1 MALIRRSVMSGA
13 AAQLYGPPYDERSP
27 NALVNKSLVIET
39 FFASAQSRYAAPS
52 KVLIYQLI
60 IHQSS
65 PSLSM
70 LPSLSFVLFPA
81 SLAWAAAPAGPWD
94 EFNYAPESRTV
105 YPTAIY
111 RVHGTVEN
119 ASDLAGNQGSATL
132 SGNNSYV
139 TLDFGKEVGGLVS
152 WNFENVTSSSA
163 VSLSFTES
171 PLFVR
176 PYASDDA
183 GSSAENMTVD
193 GVEPVLAPLPT
204 GFWTQPVQWLRGGF
218 RYLTIVSNSDDP
230 TTISNVSCAISFMPH
245 FDNLRNYSG
254 YFYAADPGS
263 EDEDFLTKLWYA
275 GAYTVQT
282 NAIPVDQGR
291 LLPSP
296 DHGWAN
302 NATIGIASPVLVD
315 GAKRDR
321 TIWPGDMGISTP
333 TSFVSLNDLI
343 PTKNSLLSLFS
354 WQAAS
359 GQLPF
364 SGPTINARGS
374 ATYHE
379 WTMIGVHSTWLY
391 TGDIDLVQTLWANY
405 TKAVGYLESL
415 VGNAGLINSTAAP
428 ADWGRSNGGGY
439 SISPNA
445 AYYKV
450 LLNSV
455 ELANALNQT
464 DLAAAWA
471 ANATTLKANFNKV
484 LWMDDVGMYR
494 DNESTTLIPQDGNS
508 LALLFNL
515 TTSPAQKESISEGL
529 TKNWVE
535 LGAVGPEMPDTV
547 APFVSG
553 FEIQAHFEAG
563 RGERALDLIR
573 REWGYMLTTNLSV
586 QSTLLEGYTANGSLG
601 YRWYAGY
608 DSDDSYTSH
617 AHGWS
622 TGPTSAL
629 TFYVLGLTVTSP
641 QGATWAVSP
650 HLSGLPAAQGG
661 FSTGL
666 GWFGVRWSSNETV
679 FELDVDVPTGTKGVA
694 TLPVSGTTTV
704 DGEAATG
711 NGTPLLQRFFYE

>member
-1 MALIRRSVMSGA
+1 
-13 AAQLYGPPYDERSP
+13 
-27 NALVNKSLVIET
+27 
-39 FFASAQSRYAAPS
+39 
-52 KVLIYQLI
+52 
-60 IHQSS
+60 
-65 PSLSM
+65 M
-70 LPSLSFVLFPA
+70 LPRLCSVFFSA

-94 EFNYAPESRTV
+94 DFNYSPESRTV

-111 RVHGTVEN
+111 RVNGTVEN
-119 ASDLAGNQGSATL
+119 ASNLAGNQGSATL
-132 SGNNSYV
+132 LGNNSYV
-139 TLDFGKEVGGLVS
+139 TLDFGKEVGGLIS

-163 VSLSFTES
+163 VSLSFSES
-171 PLFVR
+171 ALFAR
-176 PYASDDA
+176 PFSSDNSGLA
-183 GSSAENMTVD
+183 NANTTVD
-193 GVEPVLAPLPT
+193 GVEPVLAPLAA
-204 GFWTQPVQWLRGGF
+204 GFWTQPAEWLRGGF
-218 RYLTIVSNSDDP
+218 RYLTIVSNADDP
-230 TTISNVSCAISFMPH
+230 VTISNVSCTITFMPH
-245 FDNLRNYSG
+245 FDSLRNYSG
-254 YFYAADPGS
+254 YFSTQDPGS

-282 NAIPVDQGR
+282 NSIAADQGR
-291 LLPSP
+291 VQVDSGKEQPYP
-296 DHGWAN
+296 GHGWAN
-302 NATIGIASPVLVD
+302 NATSGIASPILVD

-333 TSFVSLNDLI
+333 TSFVSLNDLL
-343 PTKNSLLSLFS
+343 PTKNSIISLFS
-354 WQAAS
+354 WQNAS
-359 GQLPF
+359 GELPYA
-364 SGPTINARGS
+364 GPTINALGS
-374 ATYHE
+374 VTYHE
-379 WTMIGVHSTWLY
+379 WTLVGVHSTWLY
-391 TGDIDLVQTLWANY
+391 TGDIELVQTLWTNY
-405 TKAVGYLESL
+405 TKAIGYLENL
-415 VGNAGLINSTAAP
+415 VGDEGLINSTSASY
-428 ADWGRSNGGGY
+428 DWGRNGGGGY

-471 ANATTLKANFNKV
+471 ANATTLKENFNKV

-494 DNESTTLIPQDGNS
+494 DNETSTLVPQDGNS
-508 LALLFNL
+508 LAVLFNL
-515 TTSPAQKESISEGL
+515 TTSQAQKESISEGL

-547 APFVSG
+547 APYVSG
-553 FEIQAHFEAG
+553 FEIQAHFEAD

-586 QSTLLEGYTANGSLG
+586 QSTLLEGYTTNGSLG
-601 YRWYAGY
+601 YRWFAGY
-608 DSDDSYTSH
+608 DNDESYTSH
-617 AHGWS
+617 SHGWS

-666 GWFGVRWSSNETV
+666 GWFGVQWSSNETV
-679 FELDVDVPTGTKGVA
+679 FELDVDVPTGTKGVV

-704 DGEAATG
+704 DGEAATVNGGVLVLEGG
-711 NGTPLLQRFFYE
+711 NHTIVVAVGS